1 MEKSA
6 KKVLTKYFYKD
17 NQLCFQILIT
27 LGDKKDIMGEYSNYS
42 DYRRAF
48 NELLARVEAGN
59 IVEMN
64 TYEGQREMSQV
75 A

>member
-1 MEKSA
+1 MEKSV

-17 NQLCFQILIT
+17 NQLCFQLLIT
-27 LGDKKDIMGEYSNYS
+27 LNDKKDIMGEYANYS
-42 DYRRAF
+42 DYRKAF
-48 NELLARVEAGN
+48 NELLAQAETGN

-64 TYEGQREMSQV
+64 TYEGQKEMSQV

>member
-27 LGDKKDIMGEYSNYS
+27 LNDKKDIMGEYSNYS

-48 NELLARVEAGN
+48 NDLLARVEAGN
-59 IVEMN
+59 IVNMN
-64 TYEGQREMSQV
+64 TYEVQQELGQV

>member
-6 KKVLTKYFYKD
+6 KKVLTKYFYKE

-27 LGDKKDIMGEYSNYS
+27 LNDKKDIMGEYSNYS
-42 DYRRAF
+42 DYRKAF
-48 NELLARVEAGN
+48 NDFLMRVEAGN
-59 IVEMN
+59 VVDMN
-64 TYEGQREMSQV
+64 TYEGQRELSQV